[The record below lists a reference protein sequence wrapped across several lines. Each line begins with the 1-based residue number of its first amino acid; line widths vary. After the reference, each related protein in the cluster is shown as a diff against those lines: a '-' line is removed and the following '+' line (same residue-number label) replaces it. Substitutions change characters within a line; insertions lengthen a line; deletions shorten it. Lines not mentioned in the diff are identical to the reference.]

1 MLLIII
7 ITIII
12 IIIIMVVVV
21 VVVVVDDLSISRV
34 HLVTHPS
41 HTHCFWDIHCLV
53 GRHIVILRLAFQ
65 VQVWPLG
72 LRTLWVRLM

>member
-7 ITIII
+7 IIVVTV
-12 IIIIMVVVV
+12 IIIMVVVV
-21 VVVVVDDLSISRV
+21 VVVADDLSISRV

-72 LRTLWVRLM
+72 LRTLWVRLI